1 MDTAIAIVV
10 VVVVVV
16 AVYYFLKPQG
26 PSDVKIISDITDGR
40 KEKHQK
46 VEQSVGQSGIEFSYD
61 GWLRID
67 DFTYKYGTE
76 KVIFVKGSA
85 DLSTACPALL
95 IDANTNSLLVKMD
108 TFGSQETI
116 SIVSV
121 PARKW
126 LHFAITVN
134 QEMIDVYI
142 NGILY
147 AHHTLTQLPRQNSGS
162 VLTSPNGGFAGKVV
176 LVQYHPRTLS
186 ASDVQSMASA
196 QPPTGSEKNQVFPPY
211 FGLSWFTDSR

>member
-1 MDTAIAIVV
+1 MDTVIAIVV
-10 VVVVVV
+10 VVVVV
-16 AVYYFLKPQG
+16 AGIYYFLKSQG
-26 PSDVKIISDITDGR
+26 PSDVKVVSDIKDGR
-40 KEKHQK
+40 KETHEK
-46 VEQSVGQSGIEFSYD
+46 VEPSVGQSGIEFSYD

-67 DFTYKYGTE
+67 DFTYKYGSE

-85 DLSTACPALL
+85 DLSTACPALV

-134 QEMIDVYI
+134 QEMINVYI

-147 AHHTLTQLPRQNSGS
+147 SHHTLTQLPRQNSGS
-162 VLTSPNGGFAGKVV
+162 VLTSPNGGFDGKVV

-186 ASDVQSMASA
+186 AGDVQSMASV

-211 FGLSWFTDSR
+211 FDLSWFTGSR